1 MLISTIVAVAIGIT
15 PVKDSGSPQLVQVD
29 EARIAEQVGKFTQE
43 SRKDGSTR
51 VRGFDRLGRAYEL
64 AIDSKGHVDG
74 QVGDW
79 NVTFDVKDAA

>member
-1 MLISTIVAVAIGIT
+1 MLLSTIVAVAVGVA
-15 PVKDSGSPQLVQVD
+15 PVKEAGAPQFIRVD
-29 EARIAEQVGKFTQE
+29 EARIAAQVGHFTQ
-43 SRKDGSTR
+43 SLGKDGTTH

-64 AIDSKGHVDG
+64 AIDSNGHVQG